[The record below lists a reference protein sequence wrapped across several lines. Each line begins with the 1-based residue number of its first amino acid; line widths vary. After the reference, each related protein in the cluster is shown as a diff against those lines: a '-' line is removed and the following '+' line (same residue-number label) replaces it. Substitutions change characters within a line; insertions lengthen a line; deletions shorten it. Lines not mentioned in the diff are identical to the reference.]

1 MSFPSYLASDMEED
15 NQAPK
20 QAIFS
25 FLFGKNRSK
34 RPLFHKLRFQF
45 VRSMGWKTRV
55 SQEECEEVGGLW
67 GFTGADWARERRD
80 HGGSELGFG
89 DQKELGARQGEREVP
104 LGESSSSQGAICR
117 SRSRLFIQSSGCGRE
132 IAPSFPRLRRPEV
145 PGLRKVGTCPPR
157 YRWNDLLSI
166 YEI

>member
-1 MSFPSYLASDMEED
+1 MSLPSYLASDMEED

-55 SQEECEEVGGLW
+55 SQEECEEVGGLR

-80 HGGSELGFG
+80 HGGSELGS
-89 DQKELGARQGEREVP
+89 ELGPERI
-104 LGESSSSQGAICR
+104 GG
-117 SRSRLFIQSSGCGRE
+117 
-132 IAPSFPRLRRPEV
+132 
-145 PGLRKVGTCPPR
+145 
-157 YRWNDLLSI
+157 
-166 YEI
+166 